1 MRRGA
6 IKWAMALALGA
17 ALAQPAWAGRIEASR
32 GGQEAAS
39 LSRFWEG
46 AATWFA
52 AGWQAV
58 LAEMTTDHGPLID
71 PDGATATAESDHGAM
86 TDPNGA
92 AAAAN
97 SDHGPLID
105 PNG

>member
-32 GGQEAAS
+32 GGHEAAS

-58 LAEMTTDHGPLID
+58 LAEMTTDHGPVIDPNGATATTDHGSVID
-71 PDGATATAESDHGAM
+71 PDGAAATAESDRGPLV
-86 TDPNGA
+86 DPNG
-92 AAAAN
+92 
-97 SDHGPLID
+97 
-105 PNG
+105 

>member
-6 IKWAMALALGA
+6 IKWAVALALGA

-39 LSRFWEG
+39 LSRFWER
-46 AATWFA
+46 AVTWFA

-58 LAEMTTDHGPLID
+58 LVEMTMDHGSQI
-71 PDGATATAESDHGAM
+71 
-86 TDPNGA
+86 DPNGA
-92 AAAAN
+92 AATAESDRGSVIDPDGAAATE
-97 SDHGPLID
+97 SDRGSVID